1 MPNTSARRYYRKN
14 MAASKCRGKMG
25 IDCRPE
31 LGCFKARGVKRSF
44 CRKVK
49 NNSRS
54 QTKRANKKVNPCRS
68 KDKYPKMPTSSSD
81 YRRQAL
87 NFSPDNNVECKDS
100 AEYKM
105 QTLKD
110 MYREFQMY

>member
-14 MAASKCRGKMG
+14 IKASKCRGKMG

-49 NNSRS
+49 NLSRS
-54 QTKRANKKVNPCRS
+54 QTKRAIRKVNPCRS
-68 KDKYPKMPTSSSD
+68 KGKTPEMPKSSSD
-81 YRRQAL
+81 YRRQAT
-87 NFSPDNNVECKDS
+87 NFSPENNMECKES

-105 QTLKD
+105 QKLND